1 MRLIGWFEKRG
12 GNMKKRKAILAMLL
26 TASMAAGTI
35 SPAFAGELTDGS
47 LVLSDVLDDGKET
60 MTEETPET
68 EDFGKEDA
76 KTDDSYHDE
85 VVTEQ
90 DENGNITGVSV
101 KKYKGDKLL
110 TAFYWNAADETW
122 SSVEGETKKPFP
134 YTGIWE
140 LLGTGR
146 WNIQLAD
153 AASGATKAQGGYVIN
168 HNYGTWKYYLTEKD
182 IEAEASKLDFY
193 NKTLPDN
200 FYIGAEADEEDQ
212 EVFAGL
218 YKANEKELYYLEKDG
233 FLVKNDTRTVEN
245 IKYYFDGSGVCYKK
259 EEMGEKAGWV
269 QKKDGEFYWQ
279 KEDGTILREGG
290 WHELDG
296 KMYFLNYGSGRRR
309 TGWISWNK
317 RKFYIDPETVEVQ
330 TGMQSV
336 EGKWYYFDP
345 VSKPAGRMVVGW
357 KTLEDG
363 KYYFDKNGVRKK
375 GWLTVGEKKYYF
387 DQSGPMVKGW
397 RSIRGKKYYFDQKNG
412 YMRKGWVTI
421 GSDKYYMNKD
431 GSLYTGWKSLKGKKY
446 YFVPKT
452 GKMKK
457 GWLTLD
463 NKKYYFEKDGQQTF
477 GWRSIGGKIYYF
489 MPLQNTGYMRTGW
502 LTVGEDRYYM
512 DLDGSRCT
520 GLKKITGKNY
530 YFEAN
535 GKMVTNERAYP
546 INGKR
551 YNINE
556 NGVVTE
562 MSKAEQFAA
571 EILDEIGWDLYS
583 AFKWS
588 SSAIDYYNHDFSV
601 PENYKNPS
609 DYYAEY
615 GFSNRRGNCYIMAG
629 TFYHMAGLLGY
640 EVHQVNG
647 FVPLSYE
654 EMRAHSWVEIVVNGS
669 TYVCDPNFTYS
680 TGKNGYMIN
689 YGQAG
694 TWRYAG
700 YHRIN

>member
-1 MRLIGWFEKRG
+1 
-12 GNMKKRKAILAMLL
+12 MKKRKAILAMLL

-477 GWRSIGGKIYYF
+477 GWRSIGGKMYYF
-489 MPLQNTGYMRTGW
+489 MPLQNAGYMRTGW

-512 DLDGSRCT
+512 RSGRLQ
-520 GLKKITGKNY
+520 
-530 YFEAN
+530 
-535 GKMVTNERAYP
+535 MHRA
-546 INGKR
+546 
-551 YNINE
+551 
-556 NGVVTE
+556 
-562 MSKAEQFAA
+562 
-571 EILDEIGWDLYS
+571 
-583 AFKWS
+583 
-588 SSAIDYYNHDFSV
+588 
-601 PENYKNPS
+601 
-609 DYYAEY
+609 
-615 GFSNRRGNCYIMAG
+615 
-629 TFYHMAGLLGY
+629 
-640 EVHQVNG
+640 
-647 FVPLSYE
+647 
-654 EMRAHSWVEIVVNGS
+654 
-669 TYVCDPNFTYS
+669 
-680 TGKNGYMIN
+680 
-689 YGQAG
+689 
-694 TWRYAG
+694 
-700 YHRIN
+700 

>member
-1 MRLIGWFEKRG
+1 MRR
-12 GNMKKRKAILAMLL
+12 RKAILAVLL
-26 TASMAAGTI
+26 SAAMTAGTV

-47 LVLSDVLDDGKET
+47 LYEESVLGDGT
-60 MTEETPET
+60 DFLTEEVPE
-68 EDFGKEDA
+68 EESLEGEIPKGEISKEENSEG
-76 KTDDSYHDE
+76 TYHE
-85 VVTEQ
+85 EAVTEK
-90 DENGNITGVSV
+90 DEKGNLTGVFI

-110 TAFYWNAADETW
+110 TVFYWNAADETW
-122 SSVEGETKKPFP
+122 SGVEGETKKPLP

-146 WNIQLAD
+146 WNIQMAD
-153 AASGATKAQGGYVIN
+153 AGSGATKAQSGYVIDR
-168 HNYGTWKYYLTEKD
+168 NYGTWKYYLAEKD
-182 IEAEASKLDFY
+182 VKTEALKLDCY
-193 NKTLPDN
+193 DKTLPDN
-200 FYIGAEADEEDQ
+200 LYIGAEADQEDQ

-218 YKANEKELYYLEKDG
+218 YQANEKELYYLEKNG
-233 FLVKNDTRTVEN
+233 LLVKNDTRTVEN
-245 IKYYFDGSGVCYKK
+245 IKYYFNESGICYKK
-259 EEMGEKAGWV
+259 EEIGEKAGWV
-269 QKKDGEFYWQ
+269 QKADGEFYWQ

-296 KMYFLNYGSGRRR
+296 KLYFLNYGSGRRR
-309 TGWISWNK
+309 TGWITWSG

-330 TGMQSV
+330 TEMQQID
-336 EGKWYYFDP
+336 GKWYYFDP
-345 VSKPAGRMVVGW
+345 ESKPAGKMVVGW

-363 KYYFDKNGVRKK
+363 KYYFDKKTGARKK
-375 GWLTVGEKKYYF
+375 GWLTQGERKYYF
-387 DQSGPMVKGW
+387 EQSGPMTKGW
-397 RSIRGKKYYFDQKNG
+397 RSIGGKKYYFDQKNG

-431 GSLYTGWKSLKGKKY
+431 GSLHTGWRSLGGKKY

-457 GWLTLD
+457 GWLTLN
-463 NKKYYFEKDGQQTF
+463 NKKYYFEKDGHQTF

-489 MPLQNTGYMRTGW
+489 MPLPESGHMRTGW
-502 LTVGEDRYYM
+502 LTVGNDKYYM

-530 YFEAN
+530 YFASD
-535 GKMVTNERAYP
+535 GKMVRNKKAYP

-551 YNINE
+551 YNIGE

-562 MSKAEQFAA
+562 MSKAENLAA
-571 EILDEIGWDLYS
+571 ETLDEIGWDLYS
-583 AFKWS
+583 AFKWAS
-588 SSAIDYYNHDFSV
+588 SMDYYRHDFVV
-601 PENYKNPS
+601 PDDYENPS

-615 GFSNRRGNCYIMAG
+615 GFENGKGNCYIMAG
-629 TFYHMAGLLGY
+629 TFYHMARLLGY

-647 FVPLSYE
+647 SVPLESGR
-654 EMRAHSWVEIVVNGS
+654 MRAHSWVEIAVNGS
-669 TYVCDPNFTYS
+669 VYVCDPNFTYTS
-680 TGKNGYMIN
+680 GKNGYMIR

-694 TWRYAG
+694 TWRYAN